1 MNEQDLSNAKRIY
14 LDFFT
19 KLYRR
24 ICMNTKEKYHWE
36 ERGILLKILKTNT
49 EMALFLCFLK
59 IIFLLFL
66 RMIRHLPFRTGEVV
80 TLDIFNVDIV
90 VFIFQFGNIS
100 CRCVWSAPLGPFKF
114 VRLGVFGQVVGAH
127 ETFIANWTSETLF
140 AGVGAQVT
148 LEFVGAG
155 EAFSAK

>member
-1 MNEQDLSNAKRIY
+1 MYEHKGKISLGGTRDIVEDIENKYGNGS
-14 LDFFT
+14 FFV
-19 KLYRR
+19 
-24 ICMNTKEKYHWE
+24 
-36 ERGILLKILKTNT
+36 
-49 EMALFLCFLK
+49 FLK
-59 IIFLLFL
+59 NYFSTFL
-66 RMIRHLPFRTGEVV
+66 RVIRHLPFRTGEVV

-100 CRCVWSAPLGPFKF
+100 YRCVWSAPLGPFKF